1 VETILR
7 ITDIS
12 ASPTSTRRTRSARAD
27 QGIVAQ
33 WLREQ
38 ATPSAPRT
46 IEASA
51 MQAVAAT
58 ESVVAQAATTTD
70 TTSARP
76 QSRCGEQLS
85 RRSARIRS
93 RSRSSRVPA

>member
-12 ASPTSTRRTRSARAD
+12 AAPTPTHSNRSARAQ

-38 ATPSAPRT
+38 ATPTAPRT
-46 IEASA
+46 IEAMA
-51 MQAVAAT
+51 IEPIAVTPSQTPRAAAPT
-58 ESVVAQAATTTD
+58 RTAA
-70 TTSARP
+70 P
-76 QSRCGEQLS
+76 CGEPLS

-93 RSRSSRVPA
+93 RSRSARVPA

>member
-12 ASPTSTRRTRSARAD
+12 ASPTSTRSNRGARAQ

-46 IEASA
+46 IEASVIE
-51 MQAVAAT
+51 AVAPAEAVMA
-58 ESVVAQAATTTD
+58 ESATTT
-70 TTSARP
+70 RP

>member
-12 ASPTSTRRTRSARAD
+12 ASPTSTRSNRGSRAQ

-38 ATPSAPRT
+38 ATPSTPRT
-46 IEASA
+46 IEAMAIEPIAPSA
-51 MQAVAAT
+51 PAT
-58 ESVVAQAATTTD
+58 PQPAPATR
-70 TTSARP
+70 SE
-76 QSRCGEQLS
+76 SRCGEQLS

-93 RSRSSRVPA
+93 RSRSTRVPA